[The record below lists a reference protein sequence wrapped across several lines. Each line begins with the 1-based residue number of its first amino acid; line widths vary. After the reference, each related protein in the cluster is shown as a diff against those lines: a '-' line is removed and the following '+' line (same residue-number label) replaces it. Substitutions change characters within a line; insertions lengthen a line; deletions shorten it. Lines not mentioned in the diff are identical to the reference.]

1 MPRTRATPAEH
12 PAPQAL
18 RGGCPLPGGLWV
30 AGLRPGFLCAGF
42 PWRPD
47 GPRVTSVSVT
57 RHARQLATPASWQSE
72 RVMVADAK
80 LLIATNATP
89 TACLLPRSCEGRAAI
104 RQTRHALS
112 AGAIGQDMMS
122 VCLCSAQK
130 RTQHA
135 APSPKARAPRRGR
148 ASLATFRHWR
158 LRHTQAARC
167 RKQHHTRRSTR
178 RASRVQLPPLAQ
190 SPQIVRF
197 RTRTSATRP
206 TRLRRRRRCRVR
218 AVAALRHRCCV
229 TVAPPAVRVI
239 ACAQR
244 RRCRHL
250 RLRPTHRTA

>member
-1 MPRTRATPAEH
+1 MSDLTLVKQDSRPFARSGQCGCVTTRQAALIVSSMPRTRATPAEH

-80 LLIATNATP
+80 LLIDTNATP

-135 APSPKARAPRRGR
+135 APSPKARAPRRSSSTPFTRGPEPPSPHFVTG
-148 ASLATFRHWR
+148 ACATHKQHAAANSTTR
-158 LRHTQAARC
+158 AARRAARHACSC
-167 RKQHHTRRSTR
+167 RRWPSPRR
-178 RASRVQLPPLAQ
+178 
-190 SPQIVRF
+190 
-197 RTRTSATRP
+197 
-206 TRLRRRRRCRVR
+206 
-218 AVAALRHRCCV
+218 
-229 TVAPPAVRVI
+229 
-239 ACAQR
+239 
-244 RRCRHL
+244 
-250 RLRPTHRTA
+250 